1 MSEPA
6 FHDDA
11 RKVAEAIAGGG
22 VVALTGAG
30 ISTDSGIPDYRGPA
44 TRDRPRK
51 PVQHR
56 DFIRDAAVRR
66 RYWARAFV
74 GWEKFSDAKPNRC
87 HDAVAALEHTGLVTS
102 VITQNVDRLHHAAGS
117 RSIVELHGAL
127 AEVRCLDCG
136 MIEPRISLQ
145 RRLAELNPSAAG
157 ATAAFAPDGDADL
170 AGEIV
175 ETFLVAACE
184 ACGGVLKPNVVFFG
198 DNVARPIVEDAFAR
212 VEGAKVLLVLGT
224 SLTVFSGFRFVRR
237 AHEMGLPIVL
247 VNQGETRGDPLAT
260 LRVDAPLGDVLPAAV
275 ERLSLV

>member
-1 MSEPA
+1 MSSPS
-6 FHDDA
+6 HDDA
-11 RKVAEAIAGGG
+11 HRIAEAIAQGR

-30 ISTDSGIPDYRGPA
+30 MSTDSGIPDYRGPA

-56 DFIRDAAVRR
+56 DFIRDPAVRQ

-74 GWEKFSDAKPNRC
+74 GWQRFTAAKPNRC
-87 HDAVAALEHTGLVTS
+87 HEALAVLEQRGVVTS
-102 VITQNVDRLHHAAGS
+102 VITQNVDRLHQAAGS
-117 RSIVELHGAL
+117 RSVVELHGAL

-136 MIEPRISLQ
+136 AIEPREELQ
-145 RRLAELNPSAAG
+145 ARLAALNPAAAG

-175 ETFLVAACE
+175 ETFVVAPCV

-198 DNVARPIVEDAFAR
+198 DNVARPIVDDAFAR
-212 VEGAKVLLVLGT
+212 VEASRVLLVLGT

-237 AHEMGLPIVL
+237 AHELGVPIVL

-260 LRVDAPLGDVLPAAV
+260 VRVDAPLGDVLPAAA
-275 ERLSLV
+275 ERLSLE